1 MNGREIPDHLLKT
14 ATISQNMVEEEEEQ
28 STNVFDLFRPR
39 KMLLRTLN
47 MFFQVLSIH
56 QIFVQHQDVLGA
68 SFSLTTYF

>member
-1 MNGREIPDHLLKT
+1 MNRREIPDHLLKT

-56 QIFVQHQDVLGA
+56 QVFSTAGA
-68 SFSLTTYF
+68 LVVIITV

>member
-1 MNGREIPDHLLKT
+1 MKT

-47 MFFQVLSIH
+47 MFFQVLSI
-56 QIFVQHQDVLGA
+56 QKIW
-68 SFSLTTYF
+68 FSIKMYLVIHSV

>member
-1 MNGREIPDHLLKT
+1 
-14 ATISQNMVEEEEEQ
+14 MVEEEEKQ

-56 QIFVQHQDVLGA
+56 QIFVQLQDVLGA
-68 SFSLTTYF
+68 SFILTTYF

>member
-1 MNGREIPDHLLKT
+1 MKT
-14 ATISQNMVEEEEEQ
+14 ATISQNMVEEEEKQ

-56 QIFVQHQDVLGA
+56 QIFVQHQYVLGA
-68 SFSLTTYF
+68 SFSLTNYF

>member
-1 MNGREIPDHLLKT
+1 MKT

-56 QIFVQHQDVLGA
+56 QFFFFRIKMYLVLQ
-68 SFSLTTYF
+68 SV

>member
-1 MNGREIPDHLLKT
+1 MKT
-14 ATISQNMVEEEEEQ
+14 ATISQNMVEEEEKQ

-56 QIFVQHQDVLGA
+56 QIFVQLQDVLGA
-68 SFSLTTYF
+68 SFILTTYF

>member
-1 MNGREIPDHLLKT
+1 MNRREIPDHLLKT

-56 QIFVQHQDVLGA
+56 QTFVFIKMYLVLH
-68 SFSLTTYF
+68 SF